1 MCEIGC
7 ELCLTDEQTLIDLV
21 EWEVFA
27 CFVSPWWSALWHFFK
42 HVLWRVDQQSVI
54 EKPQVVDIQICWI
67 RWLNC
72 WLCSF
77 SEANVFY
84 LLTPSFFFFLHL
96 DVERHTILL
105 DADDPAHDQLRTK
118 IVDLITGKASANKTI
133 LLVSLSRHL
142 TSISGASADPFLD
155 AVVGLQLCSF
165 QWVKCQTCCLAGVHL
180 GFSCLSL
187 SPWMTH
193 QKSGWQ
199 QHHEH
204 PCQMPHLQHG
214 WHHAEKWSS
223 SGIVWVVCF
232 FWRRTSSSS
241 LCIFG
246 QHWTVRCV
254 QIGPWLFLIMQHEHK
269 LMPFPFFSTCKF
281 VQTEVMSSLFRLV
294 WSHNF

>member
-187 SPWMTH
+187 SPWMATASWASLSDAPSSTWMASCR
-193 QKSGWQ
+193 K
-199 QHHEH
+199 
-204 PCQMPHLQHG
+204 MVII
-214 WHHAEKWSS
+214 WHCLSRVLLLTQNIIII
-223 SGIVWVVCF
+223 IVH
-232 FWRRTSSSS
+232 FWPTLDS
-241 LCIFG
+241 LLC
-246 QHWTVRCV
+246 
-254 QIGPWLFLIMQHEHK
+254 P
-269 LMPFPFFSTCKF
+269 
-281 VQTEVMSSLFRLV
+281 
-294 WSHNF
+294 NF